1 MADPASGR
9 ASARAPELIQVA
21 ANVPR
26 SAFFLVF
33 ALSGFSGL
41 IYESIWSHYLKLF
54 LGHAAY
60 AQSLVLII
68 FMGGMAIGSW
78 LAARFAAS
86 WKQPILVYAIVEG
99 IIGLVALVFHKT
111 FVGMADAFYFSI
123 LPDIGSAVLGGALKW
138 TAAGAL
144 ILPQSVLLGM
154 TFPLLSMGLLRRY
167 PSEPGA
173 SLAMLYFTNSI
184 GAAIGVLASG
194 FWLINLVGLP
204 GTIMAA
210 GLINVALALVV
221 WALVRIDVGEGT
233 APVRAATPAPTAS
246 DGSLAMLFFFAA
258 GLTGAASFI
267 YEIGWIR
274 MLSLVLG
281 STTHSFE
288 LMLSAFITGLAFG
301 GLWMKRRIDK
311 IGDPVRFAGWVQ
323 VIMGALAVLTVPLYV
338 QTFDWMAALL
348 AGLQTSDTG
357 YTLFTLFSHG
367 IALVVMVPTTFMAG
381 MTLPLFTHVLLR
393 SGHGEGA
400 IGRVY
405 ASNTLGSILGVL
417 FAVHIGLPLLG
428 LKTLISV
435 GAALDVALGLWLIHR
450 SGAAGRVFG
459 PVLRAAAVGGVAIA
473 VVAAA
478 VHIDPRRLASG
489 VYRYRSA
496 QLADN
501 AKVLYYRDGKAAS
514 ISMVAMGSIL
524 TLSTNGK
531 PDAAIEMDPNAQR
544 TADEITMV
552 MAAALPLAY
561 NPAAKEVANIGLG
574 SGLTTHTL
582 LADPNIERV
591 DTIEIERAM
600 VEAAHGF
607 GDRVARTFTD
617 PRSRIHLEDAKT
629 FFSLQQRKYD
639 AIVAEPSNPWVSG
652 VASLFSE
659 EFYRTVPNYLKD
671 DGVFVQWLQLYEFND
686 QLAHSVLRALS
697 RTFDDVAIYNT
708 DNVNVLIVAKVNGAL
723 GRPDF
728 ARVLT
733 GTLGADLGAVGL
745 KSDNDFLA
753 RKSGSMPL
761 IEALLAQSPTPANSD
776 YFPFLDLHAG
786 RARYRGQ
793 TATMFYTWGTAPLP
807 ILEMLG
813 MEAFDYRAVVQEPS
827 FSRST
832 LINRA
837 QALHAAISE
846 RDNQSASALLGPAAT
861 VVGLLSGSCE
871 ATKQEDIWLL
881 GLHTIA
887 EASLSFQRPA
897 DATSLVATALPA
909 ACAGGL
915 SPRIKV
921 WTDLYRA
928 VAARNAPAMVDA
940 GLAALQERDVESGRL
955 YYALSAAMLGQ
966 LAMHRPD
973 RTLELW
979 RERPEPLQRVAAT
992 PDIELVIRVAEKR
1005 LADGVLVSQRPT
1017 AP

>member
-1 MADPASGR
+1 MSDPASERSG
-9 ASARAPELIQVA
+9 APAAELIQVV

-26 SAFFLVF
+26 WAFFLVF

-60 AQSLVLII
+60 AQSLVLIT

-78 LAARFAAS
+78 LAARFAARL
-86 WKQPILVYAIVEG
+86 KQPILVYAIVEG
-99 IIGLVALVFHKT
+99 VIGIVALVFHKT

-123 LPDIGSAVLGGALKW
+123 LPEIGSSMLGGALKW
-138 TAAGAL
+138 TAAGSL

-194 FWLINLVGLP
+194 FWLINVVGLP
-204 GTIMAA
+204 GTIMSA
-210 GLINVALALVV
+210 GILNVAIALVV
-221 WALVRIDVGEGT
+221 WALLKIDTGT
-233 APVRAATPAPTAS
+233 APMPAAKPAQAAG
-246 DGSLAMLFFFAA
+246 DGSLAILFFFAA
-258 GLTGAASFI
+258 GVTGAASFI

-301 GLWMKRRIDK
+301 GLWMKRRIDR
-311 IGDPVRFAGWVQ
+311 IRDPVRFAGWVQ
-323 VIMGALAVLTVPLYV
+323 VIMGALAVLTIPLYV
-338 QTFDWMAALL
+338 QTFDWMASLL
-348 AGLQTSDTG
+348 SGLQSSDTG
-357 YTLFTLFSHG
+357 YSLFTLFSHG

-417 FAVHIGLPLLG
+417 FAVHVGLPLLG
-428 LKTLISV
+428 LKSLIAV
-435 GAALDVALGLWLIHR
+435 GAALDVTLGLWLIHR
-450 SGAAGRVFG
+450 SGAAERVYG
-459 PVLRAAAVGGVAIA
+459 PLLRAAAVGGLALA

-478 VHIDPRRLASG
+478 VHVDPRRLASG

-496 QLADN
+496 QLDEGAR
-501 AKVLYYRDGKAAS
+501 VLYYRDGKAAS
-514 ISMVAMGSIL
+514 ISLISVGSQLVIA
-524 TLSTNGK
+524 TNGK
-531 PDAAIEMDPNAQR
+531 PDASITMDPDGR
-544 TADEITMV
+544 STTDEITMV

-561 NPAAKEVANIGLG
+561 NPDAKEIANIGLG
-574 SGLTTHTL
+574 SGLTTHTF
-582 LADPNIERV
+582 LADPGVERV

-607 GDRVARTFTD
+607 GDRVARAFAD

-629 FFSLQQRKYD
+629 FFSLEQRKYD
-639 AIVAEPSNPWVSG
+639 VIVAEPSNPWVSG

-659 EFYRTVPNYLKD
+659 EFYRTVPNYLKA

-686 QLAHSVLRALS
+686 QLAQSVLRALS
-697 RTFDDVAIYNT
+697 QTFDDVAVYNT
-708 DNVNVLIVAKVNGAL
+708 DNFNVLIVAKASGAL
-723 GRPDF
+723 RRPDF
-728 ARVLT
+728 ARVLR
-733 GTLGADLGAVGL
+733 GTLGADLAVVGL
-745 KSDNDFLA
+745 ESDNDFLV
-753 RKSGSMPL
+753 RKSGSLPL
-761 IEALLAQSPTPANSD
+761 IEAVLAQSRIPANSD

-786 RARYRGQ
+786 RARYREQ
-793 TATMFYTWGTAPLP
+793 TATMFRTWGVSPLP

-813 MEAFDYRAVVQEPS
+813 METFDYGTVVHEPT
-827 FSRST
+827 FGRTT

-837 QALHAAISE
+837 LAVHAAIGE
-846 RDNQSASALLGPAAT
+846 RENWSGVALTPAAT
-861 VVGLLSGSCE
+861 LVDLLSGSCD
-871 ATKQEDIWLL
+871 ATKQEDAWLTAF
-881 GLHTIA
+881 HTLA
-887 EASLSFQRPA
+887 EESLPFLRPT
-897 DATSLVATALPA
+897 DATSLVVTALPA
-909 ACAGGL
+909 ECTASL
-915 SPRIKV
+915 SPRLKT

-928 VAARNAPAMVDA
+928 VAGRNAQGMVDH
-940 GLAALQERDVESGRL
+940 GEAALQERDAKDGRL
-955 YYALSAAMLGQ
+955 YYALGAAMLGH
-966 LAMHRPD
+966 LAIGQAD
-973 RTLELW
+973 RTLQLW
-979 RERPEPLQRVAAT
+979 RERPEPLQRLSAT

-1005 LADGVLVSQRPT
+1005 LSDGVLVSQRPAT
-1017 AP
+1017 P